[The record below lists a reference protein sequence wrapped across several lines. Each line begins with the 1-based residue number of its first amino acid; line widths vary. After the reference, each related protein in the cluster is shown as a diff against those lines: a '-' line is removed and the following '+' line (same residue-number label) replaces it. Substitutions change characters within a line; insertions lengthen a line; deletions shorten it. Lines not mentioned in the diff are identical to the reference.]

1 MRRTFLKP
9 NTVHFG
15 LMLASTSSANAGA
28 ELAEAPIA
36 NRIVTN
42 PLRCNRF
49 GKIFSLAALVI
60 LLVFPAPPA
69 QSQKTARR
77 EALSEAQLLH
87 LLPVLRA
94 YAASLKQQDNS
105 PDSLSGEMKGSI
117 DARVSLIADI
127 REKRADPQEWIQA
140 HSDYALT
147 PPLLEYDD
155 RCSRLASE
163 LSMRPCAVYTFGVEA
178 SELGS
183 ALLADD
189 RGAIQKIL
197 NEGRDQSDSQQ
208 RVNAAVASARAFY
221 QKKKFA
227 NFQHESPLSWTVV
240 SPGSP
245 LKLSIMEANVYLP
258 WGATWLPSGPLLEFS
273 WNRDPEDDTNGGDAA
288 LAQSLPALLKR
299 AKVNE
304 QDFLSFTTALVL
316 ARKDS
321 QNPEKLE
328 LDPNYVPA
336 TENNKRMYEEVKL
349 IVTVRKQNM
358 TLYQRYAGT
367 LDPLLDI
374 FETK

>member
-1 MRRTFLKP
+1 MHQIFHRSFSLNYIGNMVSLFFL
-9 NTVHFG
+9 FI
-15 LMLASTSSANAGA
+15 LLASTAS
-28 ELAEAPIA
+28 
-36 NRIVTN
+36 
-42 PLRCNRF
+42 
-49 GKIFSLAALVI
+49 
-60 LLVFPAPPA
+60 PA
-69 QSQKTARR
+69 QNQKPARK

-94 YAASLKQQDNS
+94 YAATLNQPESP
-105 PDSLSGEMKGSI
+105 PDSLSGEMKRSI
-117 DARVSLIADI
+117 DDRANLITDI
-127 REKRADPQEWIQA
+127 KEKRVDPQEWMQA
-140 HSDYALT
+140 HSEYVVV

-163 LSMRPCAVYTFGVEA
+163 LSMRPCAVYTFGIEA

-189 RGAIQKIL
+189 RKAIQKIL
-197 NEGRDQSDSQQ
+197 NEGRDQSDAQQ

-227 NFQHESPLSWTVV
+227 NFQHDSPLSWTVV
-240 SPGSP
+240 SPDS
-245 LKLSIMEANVYLP
+245 LLRLSVMEANVYIP
-258 WGATWLPSGPLLEFS
+258 WGGTWMPSGPVLELS
-273 WNRDPEDDTNGGDAA
+273 WNSDPEDAA
-288 LAQSLPALLKR
+288 SGENTVLAQSLPSLLKR
-299 AKVNE
+299 AKVSE

-316 ARKDS
+316 ARRDS

-328 LDPNYVPA
+328 LDPNYTPA
-336 TENNKRMYEEVKL
+336 TEENKRMFEDLKM

-358 TLYQRYAGT
+358 TLYQRYART